1 MHNNILEN
9 LIQQYVKKCNNTMAK
24 WSLPQFYKI
33 CWTFQNLGL
42 NPTPTDTSEA
52 LASLV
57 SESSTWGRFDF
68 LKSISTW
75 NLLW

>member
-1 MHNNILEN
+1 
-9 LIQQYVKKCNNTMAK
+9 MAK
-24 WSLPQFYKI
+24 WNLSQLYKI

-42 NPTPTDTSEA
+42 NPTPADTSEA

-57 SESSTWGRFDF
+57 SESSTWGHFDF